1 MEGLKEELKT
11 KILEVLDLSDLTRED
26 LGDDSQL
33 VGGELGLDSID
44 VLELVV
50 MVEKE
55 YGVLI
60 DSKELG
66 QQVFRTVTTLAE
78 HIQQQRLFRDQK

>member
-1 MEGLKEELKT
+1 MNALKEELKT
-11 KILEVLDLSDLTRED
+11 KILETIDLGDLTRED
-26 LGDDSQL
+26 IGDDAQL

-50 MVEKE
+50 MVEKD

-66 QQVFRTVTTLAE
+66 QQVFRTISTLAD
-78 HIQQQRLFRDQK
+78 HIQRYRAAGDGA